1 MPLDKIKDFIENASL
16 NDLTNR
22 LKSYGVEFEDD
33 WDALNQC
40 KDCPAVDGCA
50 GMNGECPYSKER

>member
-1 MPLDKIKDFIENASL
+1 VPLDKIKDFIENASL

-33 WDALNQC
+33 WDALNHC
-40 KDCPAVDGCA
+40 KDCTA
-50 GMNGECPYSKER
+50 MNGCGGMEGKCPYSKEK